1 MWKFSITVLCVQSSH
16 NLKDHKVNGSTNGI
30 PITEEKENAK
40 LESDLSKNK
49 EKLTRALEYRADRE
63 ELKDQIRRSKQAIE
77 SQKEEVEQARKDL
90 DEERHTLRMAQW
102 VGHKSA
108 WSHSWSR

>member
-1 MWKFSITVLCVQSSH
+1 MWKFSIIVLYVQSFH

-90 DEERHTLRMAQW
+90 DEERHTLRMAQ
-102 VGHKSA
+102 
-108 WSHSWSR
+108 

>member
-1 MWKFSITVLCVQSSH
+1 MMWKFSIIVLCVQSFH
-16 NLKDHKVNGSTNGI
+16 NLKDHKVNGSINGI

-49 EKLTRALEYRADRE
+49 EKLTRVLEYRADRE

-90 DEERHTLRMAQW
+90 DEERHTLRMAQ
-102 VGHKSA
+102 
-108 WSHSWSR
+108 

>member
-1 MWKFSITVLCVQSSH
+1 MWKFSIIVLCVQRFH
-16 NLKDHKVNGSTNGI
+16 NLKDHKVNGSINGI

-90 DEERHTLRMAQW
+90 DEERHTLRMAQ
-102 VGHKSA
+102 
-108 WSHSWSR
+108 

>member
-1 MWKFSITVLCVQSSH
+1 MWKFSIIVLCVQSFH
-16 NLKDHKVNGSTNGI
+16 NLKDHKVNGSINGI
-30 PITEEKENAK
+30 LITEEKENAK

-90 DEERHTLRMAQW
+90 DEERHTLRMAQ
-102 VGHKSA
+102 
-108 WSHSWSR
+108 